1 MCSNPRNTMCSHSLL
16 DKKPSPS
23 FAKSSNSWHNSTQ
36 KSTAAPFLRH
46 LFSLSFSAPARRRL
60 VSAEMCRVSQF
71 FKEFGTNLTLNPA
84 PPLLTS
90 YRKIIWEKIGQNLIF
105 PTIYLT
111 HWHPEISGKKTHFW
125 TFLTFL
131 AWMWATLAPLYLK
144 GIYNKTTFFSFHWI
158 STSSTSP
165 LLWRFSHLLPVGK
178 YIMIIIKLV
187 ACHLTRV
194 WKK

>member
-46 LFSLSFSAPARRRL
+46 LFSLSFSAPASRRL

-111 HWHPEISGKKTHFW
+111 HWHPEISGKKHIFD
-125 TFLTFL
+125 
-131 AWMWATLAPLYLK
+131 
-144 GIYNKTTFFSFHWI
+144 IFSLDM
-158 STSSTSP
+158 SYTSP
-165 LLWRFSHLLPVGK
+165 TLLKRHLQQDNILFFP
-178 YIMIIIKLV
+178 LDF
-187 ACHLTRV
+187 H
-194 WKK
+194 

>member
-23 FAKSSNSWHNSTQ
+23 LAKSLNSWHNSTQ

-46 LFSLSFSAPARRRL
+46 LLSLSFSAPTRRRL

-90 YRKIIWEKIGQNLIF
+90 YRKMIQEKIGQNLIF
-105 PTIYLT
+105 PTIYLNYLFELYFGLT
-111 HWHPEISGKKTHFW
+111 LPNFPTIHACKTSRYGFQHNKHYK
-125 TFLTFL
+125 
-131 AWMWATLAPLYLK
+131 PLVPLF
-144 GIYNKTTFFSFHWI
+144 NKW
-158 STSSTSP
+158 
-165 LLWRFSHLLPVGK
+165 
-178 YIMIIIKLV
+178 
-187 ACHLTRV
+187 
-194 WKK
+194 

>member
-23 FAKSSNSWHNSTQ
+23 LAKSSNSWHNSTQ

-46 LFSLSFSAPARRRL
+46 LFSLSFSAPTRRRL

-90 YRKIIWEKIGQNLIF
+90 YRIRFKMRLVKIEFFQPFIF
-105 PTIYLT
+105 KL
-111 HWHPEISGKKTHFW
+111 
-125 TFLTFL
+125 
-131 AWMWATLAPLYLK
+131 
-144 GIYNKTTFFSFHWI
+144 ND
-158 STSSTSP
+158 P
-165 LLWRFSHLLPVGK
+165 LLRPSLR
-178 YIMIIIKLV
+178 
-187 ACHLTRV
+187 CHLR
-194 WKK
+194 

>member
-23 FAKSSNSWHNSTQ
+23 LAKSLNSWHNSTQ

-46 LFSLSFSAPARRRL
+46 LLSLSFSAPTRRRL

-90 YRKIIWEKIGQNLIF
+90 YRKMIQEKIGQKSNFSNYLFKLFPFIWTVLWSYSF
-105 PTIYLT
+105 PTI
-111 HWHPEISGKKTHFW
+111 HACKTSRYGFQHNKHYK
-125 TFLTFL
+125 
-131 AWMWATLAPLYLK
+131 PLVPLF
-144 GIYNKTTFFSFHWI
+144 NKW
-158 STSSTSP
+158 
-165 LLWRFSHLLPVGK
+165 
-178 YIMIIIKLV
+178 
-187 ACHLTRV
+187 
-194 WKK
+194 